1 MPEFCPCCSGL
12 QYSACCQ
19 PYLGNTRVA
28 IDPQTLMRSRYTAYV
43 KRDVDYLVATWHP
56 DHQPEKWR
64 DSIAASSRDTCWLGL
79 NILSTAPG
87 KTQDEGYV
95 EFAARYT
102 SATNQQETGLMRE
115 RSRFL
120 RYHDR
125 WYYIDGIHLQTGRN
139 EHCPCG
145 SGKKYKKCC
154 GQ

>member
-1 MPEFCPCCSGL
+1 MPELCPCSRGL
-12 QYSACCQ
+12 PYDSCCQ
-19 PYLGNTRVA
+19 PYHADTMTA
-28 IDPQTLMRSRYTAYV
+28 ADPVTLMRSRYAAYV
-43 KRDVDYLVATWHP
+43 KCDVDYLIATWHP
-56 DHQPEKWR
+56 SHQAEKWR
-64 DSIAASSRDTCWLGL
+64 ASVTESCQETRWLGL
-79 NILSTAPG
+79 NILATFPG
-87 KTQDEGYV
+87 KTPDESYV

-102 SATNQQETGLMRE
+102 SAANPQQAGLMRE

-125 WYYIDGIHLQTGRN
+125 WYYMDGIHLQTGRN

>member
-1 MPEFCPCCSGL
+1 MSELCPCCSGL

-19 PYLGNTRVA
+19 PYLGNTRTA
-28 IDPQTLMRSRYTAYV
+28 AEPETLMRSRYTAYV
-43 KRDVDYLVATWHP
+43 KHDVDYLVATWHP
-56 DHQPEKWR
+56 DLQAEKWR
-64 DSIAASSRDTCWLGL
+64 DSIAESCRDTCWLGL
-79 NILSTAPG
+79 NILTSAPG

-102 SATNQQETGLMRE
+102 AANRQQTGLMRE

-125 WYYIDGIHLQTGRN
+125 WYYRDGIHLQTGRN

>member
-1 MPEFCPCCSGL
+1 MSEICPCNSGL
-12 QYSACCQ
+12 PYSVCCQ
-19 PYLGNTRVA
+19 PYLGNLVA
-28 IDPQTLMRSRYTAYV
+28 PADPVTLMRSRYTAYV
-43 KRDVDYLVATWHP
+43 KQDVDYLIATWHP

-64 DSIAASSRDTCWLGL
+64 AAIQESCRDTHWQGL
-79 NILSTAPG
+79 NIVATAPG
-87 KTQDEGYV
+87 KTPDEGYV

-102 SATNQQETGLMRE
+102 ATTEKQQAGLMRE

-120 RYHDR
+120 RHHDR
-125 WYYIDGIHLQTGRN
+125 WYYMDGIHLQTGRN